1 MADGTSGAPLTGL
14 SQGTKAM
21 KSTRQR
27 YEGRRSDPL
36 GVGPQLGFAAATL
49 AGFAAWSG
57 LIATIPHDFI
67 MPVIATMFL
76 AFAATFAVIAW
87 QRRGE
92 DPTRVTYAD
101 VAGALTLIGLFAA
114 STIDPDQLVRIIQ
127 TETSEP

>member
-1 MADGTSGAPLTGL
+1 
-14 SQGTKAM
+14 M

-27 YEGRRSDPL
+27 YDAKRSDPF
-36 GVGPQLGFAAATL
+36 GIGPQLGFAAATL

-57 LIATIPHDFI
+57 LTTTVPRDFV

-76 AFAATFAVIAW
+76 LFAATFAIVAW
-87 QRRGE
+87 RRRGE

-114 STIDPDQLVRIIQ
+114 STIDPDQLVRIVQ
-127 TETSEP
+127 AETSEP